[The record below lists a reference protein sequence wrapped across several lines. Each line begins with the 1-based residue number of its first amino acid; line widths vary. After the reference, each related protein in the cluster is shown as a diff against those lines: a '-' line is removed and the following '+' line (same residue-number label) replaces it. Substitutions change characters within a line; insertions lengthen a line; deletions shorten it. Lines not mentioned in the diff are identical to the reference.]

1 MKIALSILLCPV
13 PVAALA
19 ADPIVVEMRAA
30 DAAGTGA
37 VLGTVTVTATPY
49 GTLFTPNLNG
59 LTPGLHGFHVHEHP
73 SCDPKDQAGKAVP
86 ALGAGG
92 HFDPGKTGK
101 HLGPYADGH
110 LGDLPPLF
118 AMPPVAAHLPVLAP
132 RLKPEDVEGPQPDGA
147 RGRGQLLRSARA
159 ARGRRPRASGGES
172 PAGSCHKYSACVA
185 FPPNPPPRL
194 RAGRGWRQV
203 VMLLDR
209 PCGG

>member
-1 MKIALSILLCPV
+1 MKTAVLILAAVLF

-19 ADPIVVEMRAA
+19 ADPMVVEMRAA

-37 VLGTVTVTATPY
+37 VIGTVTVTATPY
-49 GTLFTPNLNG
+49 GTLFTPNLTG

-73 SCDPKDQAGKAVP
+73 SCEPKDQSGKAVP

-118 AMPPVAAHLPVLAP
+118 ADAAGRSTLPVLAP
-132 RLKPEDVEGPQPDGA
+132 RLKPADVKGRSLMVHAGGDNYADQPEPLGGGGP
-147 RGRGQLLRSARA
+147 RV
-159 ARGRRPRASGGES
+159 
-172 PAGSCHKYSACVA
+172 AC
-185 FPPNPPPRL
+185 
-194 RAGRGWRQV
+194 GV
-203 VMLLDR
+203 VK
-209 PCGG
+209 